1 MQLLTET
8 SRQNIEEVNNG
19 PALTPLNQ
27 SQTAELRQSLV
38 TTIQK
43 ANSYLSE
50 MDGKASEL
58 GLGGVLYSLRQSVT
72 SMQNLLNNIEP
83 NTSVIENYAEGSAV
97 QYLVTTPG
105 HQIHGSNRG
114 FGAKILQVGGVMD
127 AATAQKISEDMVTM
141 CSR

>member
-8 SRQNIEEVNNG
+8 SRQSIKEVNNG

-58 GLGGVLYSLRQSVT
+58 RLGVLYSLRQSVT

-83 NTSVIENYAEGSAV
+83 NTSVVENYAEGNAV

-114 FGAKILQVGGVMD
+114 FGATILQVGGVMD
-127 AATAQKISEDMVTM
+127 AATAQKISE
-141 CSR
+141 